1 MSESSLSKSSIG
13 SDRIEVKS
21 NRTVRYYLG
30 LVATLVSLGVG
41 THAATAT
48 TYSPSEATTVPNGT
62 LHAQTTTGQS
72 QMGGRTGRTKKN
84 AMSRSKM
91 RNRMSRANK
100 NGMGRSTM
108 RSNTNSSMRTGKN

>member
-1 MSESSLSKSSIG
+1 MSESSLSKSSI
-13 SDRIEVKS
+13 DRIGVKP
-21 NRTVRYYLG
+21 THTARYYLG
-30 LVATLVSLGVG
+30 LVATLVSLAVG
-41 THAATAT
+41 THAATAS
-48 TYSPSEATTVPNGT
+48 TYSPSEATVPNGT